1 MKILFNR
8 FHFNVTLF
16 AGALLLCVSL
26 GAGAGEIED
35 ANKLFKQGH
44 PNQALEKVDGYLGN
58 HPKTDPQN
66 AQARFLKGLILT
78 QQAKTAEAIKV
89 FSALTEDYPELPE
102 PYNNL
107 AVLYAGQGQYE
118 KARQELEMAIRT
130 HPSYATAHENLGDI
144 YAKMASQAYDR
155 ALKLDSSNTA
165 TQTKLAM
172 IQELFAAGSQ
182 KAKETPARHATAPAK
197 AEAATPM
204 AAVAPV
210 AVAAGSKASAV
221 PAQAEP
227 ALSHPVADKD
237 ESKNIQDTLTAWA
250 AAWSAKDVAGYLSF
264 YADDFKTPSGETRAA
279 WEAARKE
286 RLTTPKFIQVEV
298 RILTIKLIDDSHAS
312 VKFHQSYRSS
322 QLKSSNTKTML
333 LVKSGSRWL
342 IQEDLSK

>member
-1 MKILFNR
+1 MTILFNR
-8 FHFNVTLF
+8 FHLYATLL
-16 AGALLLCVSL
+16 AGALLCISL
-26 GAGAGEIED
+26 GARADDIAD
-35 ANKLFKQGH
+35 ANKLFKQGQQS
-44 PNQALEKVDGYLGN
+44 QALEKVNAYLAD
-58 HPKTDPQN
+58 HPKNAPQN

-89 FSALTEDYPELPE
+89 FTALTEDYPELPE
-102 PYNNL
+102 PFNNL

-172 IQELFAAGSQ
+172 IQELFADSQ
-182 KAKETPARHATAPAK
+182 HGKPAAVRTAAAPAKVEATAPVVEAANK
-197 AEAATPM
+197 SEAVPAVTKPAPVQTEAATAKP
-204 AAVAPV
+204 
-210 AVAAGSKASAV
+210 ASG
-221 PAQAEP
+221 
-227 ALSHPVADKD
+227 KD
-237 ESKNIQDTLTAWA
+237 ENKAIQDTLMAWA
-250 AAWSAKDVAGYLSF
+250 AAWSSRDPAGYLSF
-264 YADDFKTPSGETRAA
+264 YADDFKTPSGEPRAA
-279 WEAARKE
+279 WEATRKE
-286 RLTTPKFIQVEV
+286 RLTTPKFIHVEV
-298 RILTIKLIDDSHAS
+298 KVLTIKQIDDNHAS

-333 LVKSGSRWL
+333 LLRSGGKWL

>member
-1 MKILFNR
+1 MTILFIR
-8 FHFNVTLF
+8 FNPASALL

-26 GAGAGEIED
+26 GARADDIED

-44 PNQALEKVDGYLGN
+44 ANQALEKVNTYLGS
-58 HPKTDPQN
+58 HSKSDPEN
-66 AQARFLKGLILT
+66 AQARFLKGLIFT
-78 QQAKTAEAIKV
+78 EQAKTAEAIKI
-89 FSALTEDYPELPE
+89 FTALTEDYPELPE
-102 PYNNL
+102 PFNNL

-172 IQELFAAGSQ
+172 IQELFAGSPQ
-182 KAKETPARHATAPAK
+182 GKQTAAPNTPASSIAAVKAPASQAPASAMPGQTAPA
-197 AEAATPM
+197 AMLPE
-204 AAVAPV
+204 
-210 AVAAGSKASAV
+210 KASSL
-221 PAQAEP
+221 PEKT
-227 ALSHPVADKD
+227 SGND
-237 ESKNIQDTLTAWA
+237 EAKKVQETIMAWA
-250 AAWSAKDVAGYLSF
+250 AAWSSKDVPGYLSF
-264 YADDFKTPSGETRAA
+264 YAQDFKTPAGETRAA

-286 RLTTPKFIQVEV
+286 RISAPKFIHVDVKIQTV
-298 RILTIKLIDDSHAS
+298 KLIDNSHAS

-333 LVKSGSRWL
+333 LEKSGGKWL

>member
-1 MKILFNR
+1 MTTLFKR
-8 FHFNVTLF
+8 LHLSAPLF
-16 AGALLLCVSL
+16 AGALLCVSL
-26 GAGAGEIED
+26 SVHADDVDD
-35 ANKLFKQGH
+35 ANKLYKQGH
-44 PNQALEKVDGYLGN
+44 QNQALDKVNDFLAN
-58 HPKTDPQN
+58 HPKSAPQN

-78 QQAKTAEAIKV
+78 DQARTAEAIKV
-89 FSALTEDYPELPE
+89 FTGLTEDYPELPE

-172 IQELFAAGSQ
+172 IQELFAGSQ
-182 KAKETPARHATAPAK
+182 KGKETPAHVAAASSKAQSAPPAV
-197 AEAATPM
+197 ASERAGPVATPP
-204 AAVAPV
+204 AAAPQPT
-210 AVAAGSKASAV
+210 ATR
-221 PAQAEP
+221 
-227 ALSHPVADKD
+227 D
-237 ESKNIQDTLTAWA
+237 ESKQIQDAITAWA
-250 AAWSAKDVAGYLSF
+250 AAWSSRDVDAYLAS
-264 YADDFKTPSGETRAA
+264 YADDFRTPSGEPRTA

-286 RLTTPKFIQVEV
+286 RLTTPKFIHVDV
-298 RILTIKLIDDSHAS
+298 RILTIKQIDDSHAT

-333 LVKSGSRWL
+333 LVKSGGKWL
-342 IQEDLSK
+342 IQEELSR

>member
-1 MKILFNR
+1 MTILFNR
-8 FHFNVTLF
+8 FHLNAALF
-16 AGALLLCVSL
+16 TGALLLTINLS
-26 GAGAGEIED
+26 AHADEIED
-35 ANKLFKQGH
+35 ANQLFKQGH
-44 PNQALEKVDGYLGN
+44 QNQALEKVNTFLAN
-58 HPKTDPQN
+58 HPKSAPQN

-78 QQAKTAEAIKV
+78 EQAKTAEAIKI
-89 FSALTEDYPELPE
+89 FTGLTEDYPELPE

-172 IQELFAAGSQ
+172 IQELFAGTQ
-182 KAKETPARHATAPAK
+182 KVKAAPPGMNAPASGK
-197 AEAATPM
+197 SAAS
-204 AAVAPV
+204 APV
-210 AVAAGSKASAV
+210 ATTAGISSAAQ
-221 PAQAEP
+221 PAP
-227 ALSHPVADKD
+227 AAPLPHPSSGKD
-237 ESKNIQDTLTAWA
+237 ESKDIQDTLMAWA
-250 AAWSAKDVAGYLSF
+250 TAWSAKDVAGYLSF
-264 YADDFKTPSGETRAA
+264 YADDFKTPGGQPRAD

-286 RLTTPKFIQVEV
+286 RLTAPKFIHVEI

-333 LVKSGSRWL
+333 LEKSGGRWL